1 MVNYKIVLYLKAQKE
16 LNESYKWYEK
26 QKIGLGLKFLNQV
39 DEDLKSIANNPK
51 FYPSK
56 ERNYRE
62 FLMKIYPYLIVYKI
76 KETTN
81 EVLVS
86 SIFHTKR
93 NPKLK

>member
-16 LNESYKWYEK
+16 LNDSYKWYEK
-26 QKIGLGLKFLNQV
+26 QKIGLGLKLINQV
-39 DEDLKSIANNPK
+39 DEDLKSIASNPK

-56 ERNYRE
+56 GRNYRE
-62 FLMKIYPYLIVYKI
+62 FLMKNYPYLIVYKI
-76 KETTN
+76 NEATKEL
-81 EVLVS
+81 LVS